1 MMVPARAQPL
11 HVRKPAHPAN
21 VVQGA
26 GEGIAAD
33 IRVFRI
39 DARTF
44 MYVVRVASMYDDAAG
59 RLIGLLSGGEPADL
73 GGLCVAAGSVG
84 CARLSVVPPSAGFE
98 AVYLEIRSQNAMLR
112 VEAPRLP
119 ARRGKPALTV
129 ASILTAVTASA
140 ASAAFF
146 VFSQPVP
153 PTAAP
158 RIVQAAPVLVPAPAP
173 ARVQS
178 FSVRRDTSLD
188 GETVLASYMAVA
200 DNGNLDLIDAAGQV
214 VARTPFTHVGTSR
227 LTIPAAY
234 RSKALVARLTVHR
247 GSTSALASIAILPT
261 IVADSPEDGTAP
273 EAVTPLD
280 PVSARATFSGI
291 VGAEGR
297 AVAGHLLKVR
307 LMPNLAL
314 PHIELQD
321 GSGATLA
328 QRDLSSGA
336 TALTLPLPAAPGPQT
351 YYLVLRYMKDGAEE
365 TIVRTIVAAAR

>member
-1 MMVPARAQPL
+1 MVAELSRSTKRFRARKRRIARDGDRSRRLSGAEIVSMMVPARAQPL

-33 IRVFRI
+33 IRVFRV

-84 CARLSVVPPSAGFE
+84 SARLSVVPPSAGFE

-119 ARRGKPALTV
+119 ARRGKPVLTV
-129 ASILTAVTASA
+129 ASILTAITASA

-146 VFSQPVP
+146 VFSQPVTP
-153 PTAAP
+153 IPAP
-158 RIVQAAPVLVPAPAP
+158 RIVQAAPVFVPAPAP

-188 GETVLASYMAVA
+188 GE
-200 DNGNLDLIDAAGQV
+200 
-214 VARTPFTHVGTSR
+214 
-227 LTIPAAY
+227 
-234 RSKALVARLTVHR
+234 
-247 GSTSALASIAILPT
+247 
-261 IVADSPEDGTAP
+261 
-273 EAVTPLD
+273 
-280 PVSARATFSGI
+280 
-291 VGAEGR
+291 
-297 AVAGHLLKVR
+297 
-307 LMPNLAL
+307 
-314 PHIELQD
+314 
-321 GSGATLA
+321 
-328 QRDLSSGA
+328 
-336 TALTLPLPAAPGPQT
+336 
-351 YYLVLRYMKDGAEE
+351 
-365 TIVRTIVAAAR
+365 